1 MRRREFITL
10 LGAAAW
16 PMAARAQQPAMP
28 VIGVLGAVAAEAWTD
43 NMSAFFLGLR
53 ETGYVEGQ
61 NLRIEQ
67 RWARG
72 QLDKLPA
79 LLADLIGRRVSVLM
93 TTGGTAAAIAA
104 KKTGTTI
111 PIVFTLGTDPVE
123 DGLVASWNRPGGTI
137 TGLTVFTNL
146 LVAKRLETLREVVPK
161 AALIAVLVNPNNARV
176 ERDTSDIQAAAASM
190 GQQVQILRAG
200 TPDDLDASFATMV
213 RAGAGGLLVAAD
225 AYFVSRR
232 QQIVVLAARH
242 ALPAIY
248 AIREY
253 VAAGGLLSYGSD
265 LPDLHRQAGTY
276 VGRILKGAKPADLP
290 VLQPTKFDLVINL
303 RTAKALGL
311 EVPDKLLALADEVIE

>member
-1 MRRREFITL
+1 MT
-10 LGAAAW
+10 
-16 PMAARAQQPAMP
+16 ARAQQPAMP

-43 NMSAFFLGLR
+43 NMSAVFLGLR

-72 QLDKLPA
+72 QLDNLPA

-137 TGLTVFTNL
+137 TGLTVFSNL

-190 GQQVQILRAG
+190 GQQVQILRAS
-200 TPDDLDASFATMV
+200 TLV
-213 RAGAGGLLVAAD
+213 RAGC
-225 AYFVSRR
+225 
-232 QQIVVLAARH
+232 
-242 ALPAIY
+242 
-248 AIREY
+248 
-253 VAAGGLLSYGSD
+253 
-265 LPDLHRQAGTY
+265 
-276 VGRILKGAKPADLP
+276 
-290 VLQPTKFDLVINL
+290 
-303 RTAKALGL
+303 
-311 EVPDKLLALADEVIE
+311 